1 MPRGLKPDASSGRNG
16 LLAVPTRP
24 VVAHCLPG
32 QIFRTLKSVST
43 QPSGAARKPSN
54 YEARPG
60 RDTVVAASL
69 ADLRGPAEGT
79 VELPLRLFWSSRDR
93 SFDLGDPEMARCLY
107 ETVLR
112 EATRLDDLATYLDG
126 RMLVRI
132 WSRLFLPK
140 GVRRAWEDQHPV
152 LRAARTAA
160 A

>member
-1 MPRGLKPDASSGRNG
+1 M
-16 LLAVPTRP
+16 
-24 VVAHCLPG
+24 
-32 QIFRTLKSVST
+32 
-43 QPSGAARKPSN
+43 
-54 YEARPG
+54 
-60 RDTVVAASL
+60 AASL